1 DDQQPCI
8 TAVDDDPSD
17 RTTVEL
23 DDVEL
28 GSRKL
33 GAVAGRLCLEL
44 ESHELLHCG
53 RRERQ
58 RAQCRR
64 PRLAEQAKAEFGI
77 LLALGPRRNSPRG
90 EATANVSDMT

>member
-1 DDQQPCI
+1 MIAQLRDDRLIDDQQPCI

-23 DDVEL
+23 DDIEL

-44 ESHELLHCG
+44 EF
-53 RRERQ
+53 
-58 RAQCRR
+58 A
-64 PRLAEQAKAEFGI
+64 
-77 LLALGPRRNSPRG
+77 
-90 EATANVSDMT
+90 